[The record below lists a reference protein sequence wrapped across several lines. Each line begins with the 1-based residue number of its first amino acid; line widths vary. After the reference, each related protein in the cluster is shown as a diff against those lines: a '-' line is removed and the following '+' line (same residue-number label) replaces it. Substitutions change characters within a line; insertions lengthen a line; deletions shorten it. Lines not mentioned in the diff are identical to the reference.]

1 MEHPFAP
8 PLAPPKAV
16 ANRTFFWVFGE
27 NKKSRFSLKI
37 RILHCFAFLCCGV
50 TGNRT
55 RDTRIFSPL
64 LYQLSYD
71 TSFVVWD
78 CKGRYFFLTC
88 KLFFNNFTK
97 SRHFSFSGPGGD
109 VLQIVFVSS
118 QYDGDAEIHIGH
130 SSAQA

>member
-1 MEHPFAP
+1 MFCTVETKRK
-8 PLAPPKAV
+8 PL
-16 ANRTFFWVFGE
+16 N
-27 NKKSRFSLKI
+27 SLKF
-37 RILHCFAFLCCGV
+37 RGFHLFAVILRGV

-130 SSAQA
+130 SSTQA